1 MKKLEKY
8 RAFEKWLMRETNGDS
23 EAMYSLLYSELMA
36 NNHIVFNWLD
46 EKVVDFGASST
57 LFIAGNLKTNLEKIS
72 KLIIKRNK

>member
-46 EKVVDFGASST
+46 EK
-57 LFIAGNLKTNLEKIS
+57 AGNLKTNLEKIS